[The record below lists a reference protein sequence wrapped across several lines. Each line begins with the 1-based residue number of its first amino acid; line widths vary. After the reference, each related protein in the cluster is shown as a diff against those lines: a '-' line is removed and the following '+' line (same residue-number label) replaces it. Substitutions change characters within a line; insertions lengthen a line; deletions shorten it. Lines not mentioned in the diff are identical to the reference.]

1 MPISIPGKVV
11 VFDYGEVISVT
22 PTDADRAALL
32 ETAGVGPEA
41 ADAFW
46 DAYWAD
52 RDGLDRGTVSIA
64 DYWRGVEKRIGASW
78 SDAKIHHLWSVDFRG
93 WLSIEPA
100 TLEILV
106 ELRDGGTRLALLSNA
121 GPDFGSYFRHG
132 SLGPLFEAFFVS
144 GELGLVKPHADI
156 YLRVIDELGITA
168 DQMVFIDNREVNV
181 RGAEAV
187 GASGHTFVGAADL
200 REYLVSIAD

>member
-1 MPISIPGKVV
+1 MPISIPDKVI

-32 ETAGVGPEA
+32 AAAGIDAGH

-46 DAYWAD
+46 DAYWAG
-52 RDGLDRGTVSIA
+52 RDGLDRGTTSIG
-64 DYWRGVEKRIGASW
+64 DYWRGVGDAIGADW
-78 SDAKIHHLWSVDFRG
+78 SGSQIHHIWSVDFRG
-93 WLSIEPA
+93 WLSTEPG

-106 ELRDGGTRLALLSNA
+106 ELHEGGTRLALLSNA
-121 GPDFGSYFRHG
+121 GADFGSFFRHG
-132 SLGPLFEAFFVS
+132 SLGPLFEKFFVS
-144 GELGLVKPHADI
+144 GELGVVKPHPEI
-156 YLRVIDELGITA
+156 YLTVIDELGIRP

-187 GASGHTFVGAADL
+187 GASGHTFVSAPDL
-200 REYLVSIAD
+200 REYLLSLE